1 MARKRHLPH
10 RKWPRAPSIRAL
22 RGWVG
27 NLRPQP
33 ATPNRQPSPVN
44 WNVQDLKAIRP
55 CWVEIDTLS
64 FEGNYR
70 YLTSLAADAELL
82 AVVKANAYGHS
93 LALCAPAAVRAGAAW
108 LGVTCVDE
116 GIAARAICPQARIL
130 AMSGSFPGQAAAAI
144 EHALTA
150 VVWEPWQLDE
160 LEHAAH
166 LAGAPHGAVPVHLE
180 IDTGMSRQGVAHDDF
195 NGLASLLAR
204 LGPESP
210 LRLEGVVTHLFAAD
224 ETDGRVNE
232 LQRFRLATALGQIAE
247 AGITPEWLSV
257 GASAALLRGDAGSIV
272 DLASRFGLK
281 AMLRPGIS
289 LYGVAPAF
297 IPDEPERVTTARQ
310 LLKPVLAWK
319 TRVTGVR
326 SVEAGAVVGYNG
338 TFLAT
343 EPMRLALLPVGYADG
358 LDRRLGNRFSLLVR
372 GERAPLV
379 GRISMDLAVVDVTGI
394 EGVQAGDEVVILG
407 SQRQETVSAQDHAQ
421 TSETIPWEVF
431 TRITARVPRA
441 HSGRMTGS

>member
-1 MARKRHLPH
+1 VEDP
-10 RKWPRAPSIRAL
+10 
-22 RGWVG
+22 
-27 NLRPQP
+27 
-33 ATPNRQPSPVN
+33 
-44 WNVQDLKAIRP
+44 KAIRP
-55 CWVEIDTLS
+55 CWVEIDTPSL
-64 FEGNYR
+64 ENNYR
-70 YLTSLAADAELL
+70 YLTSLAGGAELL

-108 LGVTCVDE
+108 LGVTCVEE
-116 GIAARAICPQARIL
+116 GIAARALCPQARIL
-130 AMSGSFPGQAAAAI
+130 AMSGCFPGQAAAAI
-144 EHALTA
+144 DHGLTA

-160 LEHAAH
+160 LDRAAR
-166 LAGAPHGAVPVHLE
+166 LAGAPPGSVPVHLE

-195 NGLASLLAR
+195 NGLAALLA
-204 LGPESP
+204 LLMPESP

-232 LQRFRLATALGQIAE
+232 LQRFRLAAALGQIAE
-247 AGITPEWLSV
+247 AAFTPEWLSV
-257 GASAALLRGDAGSIV
+257 GASAALLRGEAGSIV

-281 AMLRPGIS
+281 AMLRPGLS
-289 LYGVAPAF
+289 LYGVAPEF
-297 IPDEPERVTTARQ
+297 VPPFVSDEPESVTVARR

-319 TRVTGVR
+319 TRVTSVR

-372 GERAPLV
+372 GERSPLV
-379 GRISMDLAVVDVTGI
+379 GRISMDLAVIDVTGI
-394 EGVQAGDEVVILG
+394 DGVETGDEVVILG
-407 SQRQETVSAQDHAQ
+407 SQGQETVTARDHAQ

-431 TRITARVPRA
+431 TRIGARVPRTSA
-441 HSGRMTGS
+441 PAPRQMTGS